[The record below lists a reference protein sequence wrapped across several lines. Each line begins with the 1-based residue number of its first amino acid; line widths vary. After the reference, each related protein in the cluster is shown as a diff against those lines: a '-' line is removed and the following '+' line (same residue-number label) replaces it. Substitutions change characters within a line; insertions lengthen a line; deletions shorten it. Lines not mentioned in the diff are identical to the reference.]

1 MEKIFILGNSD
12 YLRQL
17 GYPCID
23 IPNLVNDNEI
33 HIWIANLFKNKDIEK
48 LVIEID
54 GKSNLALLLGFHI
67 RLTLEE
73 LRNKAFI
80 PILFVSLNPLNTI
93 IIKNGIYSHLLST
106 KGVYFSVFED
116 INSLKNEI
124 EVIEGIAT
132 NEYKTGFLD
141 IIHILP
147 DENIGRHSLANI
159 WGAYSMDKAANTNAL
174 PQDADFKK
182 KLYFKYI
189 AAHIFDMNLLP
200 LKIVGK
206 INTGKPKTIDAAGKK
221 ILLIDDEANKG
232 WESVL
237 RKVFKTSCPEDFVV
251 INETVNNYDNFTESQ
266 KQIIEKG
273 DFDLYLIDLRLNGTA
288 EEDNLKTEDFSG
300 TKVLEKIKSLNKG
313 NQVIIFTASNKVWNL
328 KALLDAGADGYYMKE
343 SPEYSFSK
351 EFSEQNYKRF
361 EEDVKRCLKR
371 DYLKKIYSLIQKK
384 IKPKIYSLAD
394 EQYKD
399 FKQELQRQIDLFW
412 NMISKARTKT
422 DFAYS
427 YVTLYMI
434 IEMINKQFITEI
446 NGECFWNETIQNYDF
461 KPIEKLTEWSKLAFL
476 YFKKWQQT
484 DNQFIRNIYF
494 LITKRNGFV
503 HNDKNILDSQNGQGH
518 FLNRDIY
525 TKEGIINLF
534 TTINKVISFL

>member
-12 YLRQL
+12 VSRQL
-17 GYPCID
+17 GYNYIAMPT
-23 IPNLVNDNEI
+23 LTNDYEI
-33 HIWIANLFKNKDIEK
+33 HSWLLPLFQQNDIDK
-48 LVIEID
+48 LIIEI
-54 GKSNLALLLGFHI
+54 GNEPLLPLKVALHI
-67 RLTLEE
+67 RLSLGV
-73 LRNKAFI
+73 LREKALIPLYFI
-80 PILFVSLNPLNTI
+80 SVLSLDNV
-93 IIKNGIYSHLLST
+93 IKDAKLWSHIFAT
-106 KGVYFSVFED
+106 KGAYFSTLD
-116 INSLKNEI
+116 DLDKIKI
-124 EVIEGIAT
+124 ELLFIESISQE
-132 NEYKTGFLD
+132 EYKTAFLD
-141 IIHILP
+141 CIKILP
-147 DENIGRHSLANI
+147 DETIGRHSLANI

-189 AAHIFDMNLLP
+189 AAHTFDMNLLP

-206 INTGKPKTIDAAGKK
+206 INTGKPKTINAAGKK

-251 INETVNNYDNFTESQ
+251 INETVKNYDNFTESQ

-300 TKVLEKIKSLNKG
+300 MTVLEKIKSLNKG

-371 DYLKKIYSLIQKK
+371 DYLKKIYSSIQKN

-446 NGECFWNETIQNYDF
+446 NEECFWNETSQNYDF

-494 LITKRNGFV
+494 FITKRNGFV
-503 HNDKNILDSQNGQGH
+503 HNDKNIIDKTNEQGQ

-525 TKEGIINLF
+525 TKEGIIDLF
-534 TTINKVISFL
+534 KTITKMISFL